1 MTVPLAIALL
11 IWGSIVAVDLITVPQ
26 GLLSR
31 PLVAATVAGAMAG
44 DVLAGMLAG
53 AVLEL
58 YNLEVLPIG
67 AARYPDYGPGAVAA
81 GAAAALIPD
90 AGALGIAGLVG
101 LPLGLLG
108 GWSVHRHRRNNARRV
123 GASLDR
129 VSAGDARAIW
139 YLQREGLWR
148 DAVRGVALSGAGL
161 VVAWAIHLVDWSAV
175 AHREFLDW
183 AVLAGGLSAGLGG
196 ALRIAGTGARRR
208 WLAVGLL
215 TGTILAVAWH

>member
-1 MTVPLAIALL
+1 VTPWLAIALL
-11 IWGSIVAVDLITVPQ
+11 LWGSVVALDLITVPQ

-44 DVLAGMLAG
+44 DVVAGMMAG

-81 GAAAALIPD
+81 GAAAALIPE
-90 AGALGIAGLVG
+90 AGPLGIAGLIG

-108 GWSVHRHRRNNARRV
+108 GWSVHRHRRHNAVRV
-123 GASLDR
+123 GAQLDR

-139 YLQREGLWR
+139 HLQREGLWR
-148 DAVRGVALSGAGL
+148 DAARGSVLAAVGL
-161 VVAWAIHLVDWSAV
+161 AVAWAVHLIDWGLV
-175 AHREFLDW
+175 PRREYLDW
-183 AVLAGGLSAGLGG
+183 AVLAGGLTAGLGG
-196 ALRIAGTGARRR
+196 ALRIAGKGARRR

-215 TGTILAVAWH
+215 TGMVVVLWA

>member
-1 MTVPLAIALL
+1 MTVTLAVALL
-11 IWGSIVAVDLITVPQ
+11 LWGSIVAVDLITVPQ

-31 PLVAATVAGAMAG
+31 PLVAATAAGAMAG
-44 DVLAGMLAG
+44 NVLAGMLAG

-58 YNLEVLPIG
+58 YNLEILPIG

-90 AGALGIAGLVG
+90 AGPLGIAGLVG

-123 GASLDR
+123 GEKLER

-139 YLQREGLWR
+139 HLQREGLWR
-148 DAVRGVALSGAGL
+148 DAVRGVALSAIGL
-161 VVAWAIHLVDWSAV
+161 LVAWGVHLVDWSTV
-175 AHREFLDW
+175 AHREYLDW

-208 WLAVGLL
+208 WLAVGLT
-215 TGTILAVAWH
+215 TGIIVAVAWL

>member
-1 MTVPLAIALL
+1 VTVPLAIALL
-11 IWGSIVAVDLITVPQ
+11 VWGSIVALDLVTVPQ

-31 PLVAATVAGAMAG
+31 PLVAATLAGAMAG

-58 YNLEVLPIG
+58 YNLEILPIG

-81 GAAAALIPD
+81 GAAAALIPA
-90 AGALGIAGLVG
+90 AGPLGIAGLIG

-108 GWSVHRHRRNNARRV
+108 GWSVHRHRRDNARRV
-123 GASLDR
+123 SRQLDR

-139 YLQREGLWR
+139 HLQREGLWR
-148 DAVRGVALSGAGL
+148 DAARGL
-161 VVAWAIHLVDWSAV
+161 VLSAIGLGVAWAVHLVDWSTV
-175 AHREFLDW
+175 ARRELLDW

-215 TGTILAVAWH
+215 TGTIVAITWR